1 MNTAKACQL
10 PHGPTTVDVS
20 RVPPFSILHL
30 DFSFFGKVSLG
41 GYTTVLDIVCAST
54 SFAIGFTSKSKS
66 PPLDYITYVVKTLHL
81 QGYNPFCCMVDE
93 DGALAR
99 LSEFCQLIIHVNMVF
114 DATGGGNSTTHGKVE
129 RQHQL

>member
-1 MNTAKACQL
+1 MALRLLMYQGSHHFL
-10 PHGPTTVDVS
+10 S
-20 RVPPFSILHL
+20 SIWTL
-30 DFSFFGKVSLG
+30 VSLAKYHLG
-41 GYTTVLDIVCAST
+41 VILDIVCAST